1 MMTIVLVIIGLLI
14 ALSIVINAIWILFPA
29 IFAGAIFFILKTFA
43 EHGAAKGNTL
53 AKLFADL
60 CNGYIGVAFYI
71 VILGCIVLL

>member
-1 MMTIVLVIIGLLI
+1 MTIVLIIIGILV
-14 ALSIVINAIWILFPA
+14 ALSIAINAIWILFPA

-53 AKLFADL
+53 AKLFSDL
-60 CNGYIGVAFYI
+60 CDGYIGVAFYI